1 MRLTIVTVVFNELE
15 DLKKTVAS
23 VELYLDQDIE
33 YWIIDGSDNY
43 IIRKIPID

>member
-33 YWIIDGSDNY
+33 YWIIDGSDNH